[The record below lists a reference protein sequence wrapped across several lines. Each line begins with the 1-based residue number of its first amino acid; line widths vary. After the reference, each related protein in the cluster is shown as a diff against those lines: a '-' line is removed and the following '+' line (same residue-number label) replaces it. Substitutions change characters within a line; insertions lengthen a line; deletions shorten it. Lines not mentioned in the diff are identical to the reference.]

1 MSSHINVNRRY
12 LENAWD
18 IFILFITTVNLLL
31 ILFDLSYLRLRP
43 RYLATVPQL
52 TRWYDPFKGIEPHQL
67 TESFRILADSL
78 YMKVHK
84 GNWKPAAQELKEAG
98 DSLFRI
104 SLKILQERP
113 YERFGLMGYQERFK
127 LEIKKYVQE
136 KTGRR
141 MSASE
146 AFRWFWSL
154 TPENAQQR
162 LHYYNQHLRYYLLVN
177 YYRHYNLSGGLVD
190 HFWKLDLP
198 FLLFFWLEFWLGW
211 LAAVRLKRFDRWWKY
226 PLAHWYDV
234 LALTPIPALRIFR
247 LLRIWNFYLRLRRT
261 NVYDFSNSLLARILR
276 EQSHLIAKAIADAVA
291 LQTINQLKHRVEKGE
306 EVVLLQ
312 KTLIELKPILANLAA
327 DNASLLLAD
336 TLDKN
341 LFQRLLEESLIQA
354 LRPGLVALPGFA
366 AETLENKIRSAA
378 RQALDKSFKNL
389 ILYFASEEGK
399 LQIRDTVGDCVEA
412 LIGRLGEPQVQQ
424 QIQRLALIGLE
435 NLQNN
440 FRN

>member
-1 MSSHINVNRRY
+1 
-12 LENAWD
+12 
-18 IFILFITTVNLLL
+18 
-31 ILFDLSYLRLRP
+31 
-43 RYLATVPQL
+43 
-52 TRWYDPFKGIEPHQL
+52 
-67 TESFRILADSL
+67 
-78 YMKVHK
+78 
-84 GNWKPAAQELKEAG
+84 
-98 DSLFRI
+98 
-104 SLKILQERP
+104 
-113 YERFGLMGYQERFK
+113 
-127 LEIKKYVQE
+127 
-136 KTGRR
+136 
-141 MSASE
+141 
-146 AFRWFWSL
+146 
-154 TPENAQQR
+154 
-162 LHYYNQHLRYYLLVN
+162 
-177 YYRHYNLSGGLVD
+177 
-190 HFWKLDLP
+190 